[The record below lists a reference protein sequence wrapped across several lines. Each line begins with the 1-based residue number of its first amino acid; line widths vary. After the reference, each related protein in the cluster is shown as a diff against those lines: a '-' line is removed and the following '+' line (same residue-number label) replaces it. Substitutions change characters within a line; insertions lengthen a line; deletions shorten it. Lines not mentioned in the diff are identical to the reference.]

1 MLWLSADFQ
10 SERKRQISHAKKL
23 SNAIKQYHATLHS
36 RKLRER
42 AEFEARVR
50 RLAGKLNRTV
60 QRGYWKKIERVVGY
74 KQRLDG
80 EERRK
85 KDMDKHLVFLVR
97 QTEKYGESLTQR
109 GNGTLG
115 GDTNGGGTASQ
126 QMTIEEALSQSASL
140 ASDEKA
146 RQTMLTRPFLLASW
160 VKLRAYQQ
168 VGMNWL
174 VSAQSRRLNS
184 ILADEMG
191 LGKTL
196 QTISMLAYL
205 ASYKGI
211 WGPHL
216 IIVPT
221 SCLVNWEVEFKR
233 FCPGL
238 KVLCYYGN
246 AKRRKELR
254 VGWTKSNMHHVIITS
269 YQLAVQDSFAFK
281 RKKWYYLILDEAH
294 NIKNFES
301 QRWQTLINFNT
312 QRRLL
317 LTGTPLQNNLME
329 LWSLL
334 HFLMPH
340 VFRDRKEFSY
350 WFSNPMDNIIE
361 GNARRNDDLINRLHG
376 IIRPFVLRRLKKD
389 VETQLPGKFEHIV
402 KCQLSRRQMF
412 LYEEFMARSS
422 TRKAMHGGNFMG
434 MMNVLM
440 QLRKVCNHPDLF
452 EPRSVTTPF
461 VMEPLTMST
470 AACVIDAIEEKS
482 GLERLSPHFLVPLW
496 TIGRGTSSFEKATSV
511 DSIIEEQLNR
521 LVTPTSSIIQRA
533 KNARLEEPSPH
544 QGLDA
549 GFFSLLSRIR
559 EGEKEEKVARATA
572 IGEVNTRRCSSHSFP
587 YSNRLCGAVA
597 LELRPLNLPL
607 KEELSACQ
615 IARTPTELLAMRK
628 SQQQRGEDLDEL
640 VDKFVFSVP
649 KAGSSKPILVSSKSN
664 SSSMI
669 AERELLSKTSDSFR
683 KYFSPY
689 QKAQARLTMCFPDKK
704 LVQFD
709 AGKLQKM
716 AILLR
721 DLKQGGHRVLIFT
734 QMSKMLDVLEAFLN
748 LNGHTYLRLDGGTDV
763 DRRQRLMDRF
773 NSDLKVFCFILSTRS
788 GGLGINLTGADTVIF
803 YDSDWN
809 PAMDAQA
816 QDRAHRI
823 GQTKEV
829 HIYRMV
835 TEHTIEENI
844 LTKAKQKRNLDLLVM
859 DEGKFHAESVGA
871 ELKTDDDDGFTKGG
885 LQSILGVHSEA
896 EQMSIEPEQISND
909 QVESVMNALEDE
921 DDVKAMQ
928 SAKKEATDALEEFDE
943 SINYKQE
950 EIEAESSEIKN
961 QKVAQKTT
969 KPKKKKNSNS
979 THRSVAKTGDK
990 EVEKEDDDEDDKDME
1005 KEFAKWQS
1013 KVGIDSST
1021 INESLNPLERYGLNV
1036 KEFIDPYYSPY
1047 FWAEQQRLAQATSS
1061 ADNEWDLDLI
1071 EHKKAEEE
1079 QRAFEDGDL
1088 LATFP
1093 EPESLPRQRQLYIRE
1108 KARLRAELIKRKL
1121 TGENWITKI
1130 EQLSGKAFWYN
1141 SDTGEAIWEKPSVL
1155 KMLEAE
1161 SVAMAEG
1168 WTALPT
1174 KPLVNIMEFLLPHPE
1189 RTQCSMVCRRWRD
1202 GANDISFVFHVW
1214 PVEQGALVM
1223 DESKLGKNHFRTIAD
1238 ALEAALPGDTIELGD
1253 GHYFINDPGL
1263 IVNCPVRIVGDE
1275 NEPAHVILEM
1285 SGELVWKARGG
1296 WMEGV
1301 TIRRPRIAAGEIPV
1315 QQIMRID
1322 GGLLNMYNC
1331 VFDNRGSL
1339 GHCISVNGKDSGGTW
1354 ERAIIKGGSQDKS
1367 GLVVESGA
1375 CIQMVDVSELIRVFL
1390 MIQNSFRNFL
1400 NSFSS

>member
-1 MLWLSADFQ
+1 
-10 SERKRQISHAKKL
+10 
-23 SNAIKQYHATLHS
+23 
-36 RKLRER
+36 
-42 AEFEARVR
+42 
-50 RLAGKLNRTV
+50 
-60 QRGYWKKIERVVGY
+60 
-74 KQRLDG
+74 
-80 EERRK
+80 
-85 KDMDKHLVFLVR
+85 
-97 QTEKYGESLTQR
+97 
-109 GNGTLG
+109 
-115 GDTNGGGTASQ
+115 
-126 QMTIEEALSQSASL
+126 
-140 ASDEKA
+140 
-146 RQTMLTRPFLLASW
+146 
-160 VKLRAYQQ
+160 
-168 VGMNWL
+168 
-174 VSAQSRRLNS
+174 
-184 ILADEMG
+184 
-191 LGKTL
+191 
-196 QTISMLAYL
+196 
-205 ASYKGI
+205 
-211 WGPHL
+211 
-216 IIVPT
+216 
-221 SCLVNWEVEFKR
+221 
-233 FCPGL
+233 
-238 KVLCYYGN
+238 
-246 AKRRKELR
+246 
-254 VGWTKSNMHHVIITS
+254 
-269 YQLAVQDSFAFK
+269 
-281 RKKWYYLILDEAH
+281 
-294 NIKNFES
+294 
-301 QRWQTLINFNT
+301 
-312 QRRLL
+312 
-317 LTGTPLQNNLME
+317 
-329 LWSLL
+329 
-334 HFLMPH
+334 MPH

-461 VMEPLTMST
+461 VMEPLSMST
-470 AACVIDAIEEKS
+470 AACVVDAIEEKS
-482 GLERLSPHFLVPLW
+482 GLERLSPHFLAPLW
-496 TIGRGTSSFEKATSV
+496 TIGQGTPSFEKATSV

-521 LVTPTSSIIQRA
+521 LVTPTSSILRRA
-533 KNARLEEPSPH
+533 ENARLEEPSPPK
-544 QGLDA
+544 GLDA
-549 GFFSLLSRIR
+549 GLFSLLSRIR
-559 EGEKEEKVARATA
+559 EREKEEKVARAEA
-572 IGEVNTRRCSSHSFP
+572 IGEVNARRCGSYSFP

-597 LELRPLNLPL
+597 LEQHPLNLPL
-607 KEELSACQ
+607 DEELNACQ
-615 IARTPTELLAMRK
+615 IAGTPTELLAMRK
-628 SQQQRGEDLDEL
+628 SQEQRGEEL
-640 VDKFVFSVP
+640 EEIVDKFVFGVP
-649 KAGSSKPILVSSKSN
+649 KAGSSKPILVSSKSH
-664 SSSMI
+664 SSSMTM
-669 AERELLSKTSDSFR
+669 ERTLQSRTADTFK

-716 AILLR
+716 ATLLR
-721 DLKQGGHRVLIFT
+721 NLKQGGHRVLIFT

-859 DEGKFHAESVGA
+859 DEGKFHADSVGDVR
-871 ELKTDDDDGFTKGG
+871 KSDDDDGFTKGG
-885 LQSILGVHSEA
+885 LQNILGVNSEA
-896 EQMSIEPEQISND
+896 DQMSIEPEQMSND

-943 SINYKQE
+943 SINYKQDGD
-950 EIEAESSEIKN
+950 EAESSGTKI
-961 QKVAQKTT
+961 QKVTQKTST
-969 KPKKKKNSNS
+969 SKKQKNPNS
-979 THRSVAKTGDK
+979 SHRNVAKTSGK
-990 EVEKEDDDEDDKDME
+990 EVEKDDDDEDDKDME

-1036 KEFIDPYYSPY
+1036 KESIDPYYSPF
-1047 FWAEQQRLAQATSS
+1047 FWAEQQRLAQATKSV
-1061 ADNEWDLDLI
+1061 DNEWDLEQI
-1071 EHKKAEEE
+1071 EQKKVEEE

-1093 EPESLPRQRQLYIRE
+1093 NPESLPRQRQLYTRE
-1108 KARLRAELIKRKL
+1108 KARVRAEMIKRKL
-1121 TGENWITKI
+1121 TGQNWNTKI
-1130 EQLSGKAFWYN
+1130 EQLSGKLFWYN
-1141 SDTGEAIWEKPSVL
+1141 ADTGEAIWEKPSVL

-1161 SVAMAEG
+1161 SIALREG
-1168 WTALPT
+1168 WTSLPT
-1174 KPLVNIMEFLLPHPE
+1174 KPLVNMMEFLPPHPD
-1189 RTQCSMVCRRWRD
+1189 RTQCSMVCRSWREA
-1202 GANDISFVFHVW
+1202 ANDISFVFHVW

-1223 DESKLGKNHFRTIAD
+1223 DESKLGKNHFRTISD
-1238 ALEAALPGDTIELGD
+1238 ALEAASPGDTIELGD

-1263 IVNCPVRIVGDE
+1263 VVNSPVRIVGDE

-1301 TIRRPRIAAGEIPV
+1301 TIRRPRIAAGGTPSN
-1315 QQIMRID
+1315 QIMRVD
-1322 GGLLNMYNC
+1322 GGRLNIFNC
-1331 VFDNRGSL
+1331 VFDNSGSI
-1339 GHCISVNGKDSGGTW
+1339 GQCVSVNGNKAGGSW

-1367 GLVVESGA
+1367 GLVAESGA
-1375 CIQMVDVSELIRVFL
+1375 CVQLIGVSGYHSMNSYLFKIGFILSTLICTCREVSVQIL
-1390 MIQNSFRNFL
+1390 ERLLLLEINPWL
-1400 NSFSS
+1400 Y